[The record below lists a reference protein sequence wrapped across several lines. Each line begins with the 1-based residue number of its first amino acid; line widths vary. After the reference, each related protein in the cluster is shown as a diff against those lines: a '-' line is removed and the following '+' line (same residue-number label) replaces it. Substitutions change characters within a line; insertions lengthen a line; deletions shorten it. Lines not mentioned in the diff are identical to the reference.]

1 MPVDPKT
8 GKEYPYTDEGIAQHK
23 KDTGGMP
30 MKSSGFKMKSG
41 NTTPFKQM
49 GSSPAKAEINP
60 FVESMN
66 KSFQGVKGTT
76 SPNPNFNWTGSSAET
91 EKFGKYQNQ
100 PKTPKGFNIEGSS
113 AEGPIT
119 ADKYK
124 APNVKKPILSK
135 IKDVGSKILKHGS
148 KALRIINPLVEA
160 KLTYDII
167 SHGVKNIKE
176 GKAKIPKGHYK
187 KGGKGYKKRDYSKSF
202 DYSSKS
208 E

>member
-30 MKSSGFKMKSG
+30 MKSSGFKMRSG

-49 GSSPAKAEINP
+49 GATPTK
-60 FVESMN
+60 
-66 KSFQGVKGTT
+66 Q
-76 SPNPNFNWTGSSAET
+76 PNPNFNWTGSSAEIQ
-91 EKFGKYQNQ
+91 KFGKYQNQ
-100 PKTPKGFNIEGSS
+100 PKPTTPKGFNIKGSS
-113 AEGPIT
+113 VEGPIT

-124 APNVKKPILSK
+124 AQNVKKPILRK
-135 IKDVGSKILKHGS
+135 IKDVGSKILKHVP
-148 KALRIINPLVEA
+148 KALKIINPLAEA